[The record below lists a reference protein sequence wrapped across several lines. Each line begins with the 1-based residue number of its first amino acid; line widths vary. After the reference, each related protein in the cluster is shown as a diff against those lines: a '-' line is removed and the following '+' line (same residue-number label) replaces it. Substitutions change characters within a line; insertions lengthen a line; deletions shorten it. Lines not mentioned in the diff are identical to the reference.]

1 MSTARTPSAAI
12 SRMPAKVQDEVS
24 RCLDNGGTWRDAAA
38 ICERAGYPGINAQN
52 VTNYRKGAHRE
63 WLARQERLETAR
75 AQYAWKV
82 DLVRKYANEGGP
94 AEAGLAAALEM
105 LEAALAGVN
114 AGDIK
119 SLIADKPE
127 KIFTVIK
134 SLSDLRRDLADM
146 RRESREDAAAQAA
159 LNPGTGKGGLSEAD
173 MQAIERA
180 MNLL

>member
-1 MSTARTPSAAI
+1 
-12 SRMPAKVQDEVS
+12 MPG
-24 RCLDNGGTWRDAAA
+24 NGGTWRDAAA
-38 ICERAGYPGINAQN
+38 ICERAGYSGVNAQN

-82 DLVRKYANEGGP
+82 DLVRKYADEGGP

-105 LEAALAGVN
+105 LESALSGVN

-127 KIFTVIK
+127 KYLP
-134 SLSDLRRDLADM
+134 SLRPCPTS
-146 RRESREDAAAQAA
+146 AATWRTC
-159 LNPGTGKGGLSEAD
+159 GGKHARTPRLWKMGSQPRPD
-173 MQAIERA
+173 
-180 MNLL
+180 

>member
-1 MSTARTPSAAI
+1 MSAARTASAAI

-24 RCLDNGGTWRDAAA
+24 RCLENGGTWRDAAA
-38 ICERAGYPGINAQN
+38 ICERAGYSGVNAQN

-82 DLVRKYANEGGP
+82 DLVRVFADEGGP

-105 LEAALAGVN
+105 LESALSGVN

-134 SLSDLRRDLADM
+134 TLSDLRRDLADM
-146 RRESREDAAAQAA
+146 RREAREDAASVEDGKPAQ
-159 LNPGTGKGGLSEAD
+159 TGLTDEDLAR
-173 MQAIERA
+173 IEEA

>member
-1 MSTARTPSAAI
+1 MSAARTASAAI

-38 ICERAGYPGINAQN
+38 ICERAGYPGVNAQN
-52 VTNYRKGAHRE
+52 VTNYRKGAHLE
-63 WLARQERLETAR
+63 WLRRQERVETAR

-82 DLVRKYANEGGP
+82 DLVRKYAEDGGP

-105 LEAALAGVN
+105 LESALSGVN

-127 KIFTVIK
+127 KSLRLSRPCPTSAATWRTCGGNPARTPRPRRPRTPERPTVACPRPI
-134 SLSDLRRDLADM
+134 
-146 RRESREDAAAQAA
+146 
-159 LNPGTGKGGLSEAD
+159 
-173 MQAIERA
+173 
-180 MNLL
+180 

>member
-1 MSTARTPSAAI
+1 MSTAI
-12 SRMPAKVQDEVS
+12 SRMPVKVQDEVS

-38 ICERAGYPGINAQN
+38 ICDNAGYPGINAQN

-63 WLARQERLETAR
+63 WLARRERLETAR

-82 DLVRKYANEGGP
+82 DLVRKYAEDGGP

-105 LEAALAGVN
+105 LESALSGVN

-134 SLSDLRRDLADM
+134 SLSELRRDLADM
-146 RRESREDAAAQAA
+146 RREGREDAAAQAA
-159 LNPGTGKGGLSEAD
+159 QNPRAGKRGLSEAD
-173 MQAIERA
+173 MAAIEA
-180 MNLL
+180 AANLL

>member
-1 MSTARTPSAAI
+1 MSAARTASAAI

-38 ICERAGYPGINAQN
+38 ICERAGYSGVNAQN

-82 DLVRKYANEGGP
+82 DLVRKYADEGGP
-94 AEAGLAAALEM
+94 AEAGLAASLEM
-105 LEAALAGVN
+105 LESALSGVN

-134 SLSDLRRDLADM
+134 TLSDLRRELADM
-146 RRESREDAAAQAA
+146 RREAREDAASVEDGKPAQ
-159 LNPGTGKGGLSEAD
+159 TGLTDEDLAR
-173 MQAIERA
+173 IEEA

>member
-1 MSTARTPSAAI
+1 MSAARTASAAI

-24 RCLDNGGTWRDAAA
+24 RCLENGGTWRDAAA
-38 ICERAGYPGINAQN
+38 ICERAGYSGVNAQN

-75 AQYAWKV
+75 GQYSGKV
-82 DLVRKYANEGGP
+82 DLVRKYADEGGP

-105 LEAALAGVN
+105 LESALSGVN

-134 SLSDLRRDLADM
+134 TLSDLRRDLADM
-146 RRESREDAAAQAA
+146 RREAREDAASVEDGKPAQ
-159 LNPGTGKGGLSEAD
+159 TGLTDEDLAR
-173 MQAIERA
+173 IEEA

>member
-1 MSTARTPSAAI
+1 MSAVRTASAAI

-24 RCLDNGGTWRDAAA
+24 RCLDNGGTWKDAAA
-38 ICERAGYPGINAQN
+38 ICDRAGYPGVNAQN
-52 VTNYRKGAHRE
+52 VTNYRKGAHQE
-63 WLARQERLETAR
+63 WLQRKERLEAAQ

-82 DLVRKYANEGGP
+82 DLVRKYAEDGGP

-105 LEAALAGVN
+105 LESALAGVN

-127 KIFTVIK
+127 KIFAVIK
-134 SLSDLRRDLADM
+134 TLSDLRRDLADM

-159 LNPGTGKGGLSEAD
+159 LNPGTGKRGLSEAD
-173 MQAIERA
+173 MRAIETA

>member
-1 MSTARTPSAAI
+1 MSAARTASAAI

-24 RCLDNGGTWRDAAA
+24 RCLENGGTWRDAAA
-38 ICERAGYPGINAQN
+38 ICERAGYSGVNAQN

-75 AQYAWKV
+75 AQYARKV
-82 DLVRKYANEGGP
+82 DLVRKYADEGGP

-105 LEAALAGVN
+105 LESALSGVN

-134 SLSDLRRDLADM
+134 TLSDLRRDLADM
-146 RRESREDAAAQAA
+146 RREAREDAASVEDGKPAQ
-159 LNPGTGKGGLSEAD
+159 TGLTDEDLAR
-173 MQAIERA
+173 IEEA

>member
-1 MSTARTPSAAI
+1 MSAPRTASAAI

-38 ICERAGYPGINAQN
+38 ICERAGYPGVNAQN
-52 VTNYRKGAHRE
+52 VTNYRKGAHRD
-63 WLARQERLETAR
+63 WQARQERLETAR

-82 DLVRKYANEGGP
+82 DLVRKYADEGGP

-105 LEAALAGVN
+105 LEAALADVG

-134 SLSDLRRDLADM
+134 ALSDLRRDLADM
-146 RRESREDAAAQAA
+146 RRESREDAAAQAVQS
-159 LNPGTGKGGLSEAD
+159 PGTTKRGLSEAD
-173 MQAIERA
+173 IQAIEKA

>member
-1 MSTARTPSAAI
+1 MSAARTASAAI

-24 RCLDNGGTWRDAAA
+24 RCLDNGGTWRDVAA

-52 VTNYRKGAHRE
+52 VTNYRKGAHQE
-63 WLARQERLETAR
+63 WLRRQERLEEAR
-75 AQYAWKV
+75 NQYAWKV
-82 DLVRKYANEGGP
+82 DLVRKYADEGGP

-105 LEAALAGVN
+105 LEAALADVG

-159 LNPGTGKGGLSEAD
+159 QNPGTGKGGLSEAD
-173 MQAIERA
+173 IQAIEQA

>member
-1 MSTARTPSAAI
+1 MSTAI

-24 RCLDNGGTWRDAAA
+24 RCLDNGGTWRDAAV
-38 ICERAGYPGINAQN
+38 ICDNAGHPGINAQN

-63 WLARQERLETAR
+63 WLARRERLETAR

-82 DLVRKYANEGGP
+82 DLVRKYAEDGGP

-105 LEAALAGVN
+105 LESALSGVN

-146 RRESREDAAAQAA
+146 RREGREEAAAQAA
-159 LNPGTGKGGLSEAD
+159 QNPRTGKRGLSEAD
-173 MQAIERA
+173 MAAIEA
-180 MNLL
+180 AANLL

>member
-1 MSTARTPSAAI
+1 MSAARTASAAI

-24 RCLDNGGTWRDAAA
+24 RCLENGGTWRDAAA
-38 ICERAGYPGINAQN
+38 ICERAGYSGVNAQN

-75 AQYAWKV
+75 AQYAWIV
-82 DLVRKYANEGGP
+82 DLVRKYADEGGP

-105 LEAALAGVN
+105 LESALSGVN
-114 AGDIK
+114 AVDIK

-134 SLSDLRRDLADM
+134 TLSDLRRDLADM
-146 RRESREDAAAQAA
+146 RREAREDAASVEDGKPAQ
-159 LNPGTGKGGLSEAD
+159 TGLTDEDLAR
-173 MQAIERA
+173 IEEA

>member
-1 MSTARTPSAAI
+1 MSAARTASAAI

-38 ICERAGYPGINAQN
+38 ICERAGYSGVNAQN

-63 WLARQERLETAR
+63 WQARQERLETAR

-82 DLVRKYANEGGP
+82 DLVRKYADEGGP

-105 LEAALAGVN
+105 LESALSGVN

-134 SLSDLRRDLADM
+134 TLSDLRRELADM
-146 RRESREDAAAQAA
+146 RREAREDAASVEDGKPAQ
-159 LNPGTGKGGLSEAD
+159 TGLTDEDLAR
-173 MQAIERA
+173 IEEA

>member
-1 MSTARTPSAAI
+1 MSAARTASAAI

-38 ICERAGYPGINAQN
+38 ICERAGYPGVNAQN
-52 VTNYRKGAHRE
+52 VTNYRKGAHLE
-63 WLARQERLETAR
+63 WLRRQERLETAR

-82 DLVRKYANEGGP
+82 DLVRKYAEDGGP

-105 LEAALAGVN
+105 LESALSGVN

-127 KIFTVIK
+127 KIFAVIK
-134 SLSDLRRDLADM
+134 TLSDLRRDLADM
-146 RRESREDAAAQAA
+146 RRESREDAAAQ
-159 LNPGTGKGGLSEAD
+159 NPGTTNRGLSEAD
-173 MQAIERA
+173 MQAIEKA

>member
-1 MSTARTPSAAI
+1 MSAARTASAAI

-24 RCLDNGGTWRDAAA
+24 RCLENGGTWRDAAA
-38 ICERAGYPGINAQN
+38 ICERAGYSGVNAQN

-63 WLARQERLETAR
+63 WLAPQERLETAR

-82 DLVRKYANEGGP
+82 DLVRKYADEGGP

-105 LEAALAGVN
+105 LESALSGVN

-134 SLSDLRRDLADM
+134 TLSDLRRDLADM
-146 RRESREDAAAQAA
+146 RREAREDAASVEDGKPAQ
-159 LNPGTGKGGLSEAD
+159 TGLTDEDLAR
-173 MQAIERA
+173 IEEA